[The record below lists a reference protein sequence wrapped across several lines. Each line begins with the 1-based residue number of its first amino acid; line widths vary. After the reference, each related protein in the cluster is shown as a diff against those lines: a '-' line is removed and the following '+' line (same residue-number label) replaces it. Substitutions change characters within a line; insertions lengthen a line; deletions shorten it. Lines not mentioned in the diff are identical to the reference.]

1 MKYLA
6 SFRTTLKAS
15 RYMFRALAL
24 VLWLLIAFSSVFYIV
39 NALHQRE
46 SEIRQEFNLSSDQAQ
61 RFIQRTSDVM
71 KELKYIAENRLSAE
85 NGVLSP
91 RGRETQTD
99 VPAFEP
105 LFADS
110 DCSAMSNTW
119 RGSLESLAWFMR
131 YWRDNFSAAYDL
143 NRVFLIG
150 SDNLCMA
157 NFGLRDMP
165 VERDTALK
173 ALHERIN
180 KYRNAPQDDSGSN
193 LYWISEGPRPGVG
206 YFYALT
212 PVYLAN
218 RLQALLGVEQT
229 IRMENFFLPGTLPMG
244 VTILDENGHTL
255 ISLTGPES
263 KIKGDPRWMQE
274 RSWFGYTEGFRELVL
289 KKNLPPSSLSIVY
302 SVPVDKVLERI
313 RMLILNAI
321 LLNVLAGAALFTL
334 ARMYERRIF
343 IPAESDALRLEE
355 HEQFNRKIVAS
366 APVGI
371 CILRTADGVNILSN
385 ELAHTYLN
393 MLTHEDRQ
401 RLTQIICGQQVNF
414 VDVLTSNN
422 TNLQISFVHSRY
434 RNENVAICVLV
445 DVSSRVKMEESLQ
458 EMAQAA
464 EQASQ
469 SKSMFLATVSH
480 ELRTPLY
487 GIIGNLDLLQ
497 TKELPKGVD
506 RLVTAM
512 NNSSSLLLKIIS
524 DILDFSK
531 IESEQLKIEPREFSP
546 REVMNH
552 ITANYLP
559 LVVRKQLGL
568 YCFIEP
574 DVPVALNGDPMR
586 LQQVISNLLSNAIKF
601 TDTGCIVL
609 HVRADGDYLS
619 IRVRDTGVGIPAKEV
634 VRLFDPFFQ
643 VGTGVQRNFQGT
655 GLGLAICEKLISMMD
670 GDISV
675 DSEPGMGSQFTVR
688 IPLYGAQYPQKKG
701 VEGLSGK
708 RCWLAVRNAS
718 LCQFLETSLQRSG
731 IVVTTYEGQEPTP
744 EDVLITDE
752 VVNKKWQGR
761 AVVTFCRRHIGIP
774 LEKAPGEW
782 VHSVAA
788 PHELPALLARIY
800 LIEMESDDPANA
812 LPSTDKAVSDNDD
825 MMILVVDD
833 HPINRRLLADQLGS
847 LGYQCKTANDGVDAL
862 NVLNKNHIDIVL
874 SDVNMPN
881 MDGYR
886 LTQRIRQ
893 LGLTLPVIGVTA
905 NALAEEKQRCL
916 ESGMDSC
923 LSKPVTL
930 DVIKQTLT
938 VYAERVGNR
947 GNRRTDKVFMP
958 HLAFSANARCD
969 ADASYLAYFNVIC

>member
-1 MKYLA
+1 MKYLV
-6 SFRTTLKAS
+6 SFRTTLKVS
-15 RYMFRALAL
+15 RYLFRALAL
-24 VLWLLIAFSSVFYIV
+24 LLWLLIALFSVFYIV
-39 NALHQRE
+39 NALHQKE

-61 RFIQRTSDVM
+61 RYIQRTSDVM
-71 KELKYIAENRLSAE
+71 KELKYIAENRLTAE
-85 NGVLSP
+85 NGIMAS
-91 RGRETQTD
+91 RGRDSKAE
-99 VPAFEP
+99 VPDFEP
-105 LFADS
+105 LFPDS
-110 DCSAMSNTW
+110 DCSTMGSAW

-157 NFGLRDMP
+157 DFGLRDVP
-165 VERDTALK
+165 VERDDALK
-173 ALHERIN
+173 SLHERIV
-180 KYRNAPQDDSGSN
+180 KYRNAPQDERGN
-193 LYWISEGPRPGVG
+193 NIFWISQGPRPGIG
-206 YFYALT
+206 YFYSLT

-218 RLQALLGVEQT
+218 RLQALLGIEQT
-229 IRMENFFLPGTLPMG
+229 IRMENFYTPGTLPIG
-244 VTILDENGHTL
+244 VTILDENGHPL
-255 ISLTGPES
+255 ISLTGPENRI
-263 KIKGDPRWMQE
+263 KIDPRWMQE
-274 RSWFGYTEGFRELVL
+274 RSWFGYTSGFRDLVL
-289 KKNLPPSSLSIVY
+289 KKSLPPSSLSIVY
-302 SVPVDKVLERI
+302 SVPVDMVLERI
-313 RMLILNAI
+313 RMLILNSV
-321 LLNVLAGAALFTL
+321 LLNVLVGIALFTL
-334 ARMYERRIF
+334 ARMYERKIF
-343 IPAESDALRLEE
+343 IPAEADAQRLEE

-371 CILRTADGVNILSN
+371 CILRTVDGTNILSN
-385 ELAHTYLN
+385 ELAHNYLN

-445 DVSSRVKMEESLQ
+445 DVSARVKMEESLQ
-458 EMAQAA
+458 DMAQSA

-497 TKELPKGVD
+497 TKELPRGVD

-552 ITANYLP
+552 ISANYLP

-574 DVPVALNGDPMR
+574 DVPVTLQGDPMR

-601 TDTGCIVL
+601 TDIGCIVL
-609 HVRADGDYLS
+609 HVTRAGDYLS

-634 VRLFDPFFQ
+634 VKLFDPFFQ

-675 DSEPGMGSQFTVR
+675 DTEPGMGSQFTIR
-688 IPLYGAQYPQKKG
+688 IPLYAAQSPSSVVVK
-701 VEGLSGK
+701 GLSDK
-708 RCWLAVRNAS
+708 RCWLAVNNAS
-718 LCQFLETSLQRSG
+718 LHSYLESLLTRSG
-731 IVVTTYEGQEPTP
+731 IRVARYQGQTP
-744 EDVLITDE
+744 DAEDVLLTDDE
-752 VVNKKWQGR
+752 LAQPWQGK
-761 AVVTFCRRHIGIP
+761 ASVLFCRRHIGIP
-774 LEKAPGEW
+774 LERAHGVW
-782 VHSVAA
+782 VNSVAS
-788 PHELPALLARIY
+788 PHELIALLARIWRVE
-800 LIEMESDDPANA
+800 LETSDGTAA
-812 LPSTDKAVSDNDD
+812 LPSPETAQLNDD

-862 NVLNKNHIDIVL
+862 NVLSKNHIDIVL

-893 LGLTLPVIGVTA
+893 LGLTLPVVGVTA

-930 DVIKQTLT
+930 DVLKQTLA
-938 VYAERVGNR
+938 VYADRVR
-947 GNRRTDKVFMP
+947 K
-958 HLAFSANARCD
+958 AR
-969 ADASYLAYFNVIC
+969 V

>member
-1 MKYLA
+1 M
-6 SFRTTLKAS
+6 
-15 RYMFRALAL
+15 
-24 VLWLLIAFSSVFYIV
+24 
-39 NALHQRE
+39 
-46 SEIRQEFNLSSDQAQ
+46 
-61 RFIQRTSDVM
+61 
-71 KELKYIAENRLSAE
+71 
-85 NGVLSP
+85 
-91 RGRETQTD
+91 
-99 VPAFEP
+99 
-105 LFADS
+105 
-110 DCSAMSNTW
+110 
-119 RGSLESLAWFMR
+119 
-131 YWRDNFSAAYDL
+131 
-143 NRVFLIG
+143 
-150 SDNLCMA
+150 
-157 NFGLRDMP
+157 
-165 VERDTALK
+165 
-173 ALHERIN
+173 
-180 KYRNAPQDDSGSN
+180 
-193 LYWISEGPRPGVG
+193 
-206 YFYALT
+206 
-212 PVYLAN
+212 
-218 RLQALLGVEQT
+218 
-229 IRMENFFLPGTLPMG
+229 
-244 VTILDENGHTL
+244 
-255 ISLTGPES
+255 
-263 KIKGDPRWMQE
+263 
-274 RSWFGYTEGFRELVL
+274 
-289 KKNLPPSSLSIVY
+289 
-302 SVPVDKVLERI
+302 
-313 RMLILNAI
+313 
-321 LLNVLAGAALFTL
+321 
-334 ARMYERRIF
+334 
-343 IPAESDALRLEE
+343 
-355 HEQFNRKIVAS
+355 
-366 APVGI
+366 
-371 CILRTADGVNILSN
+371 
-385 ELAHTYLN
+385 
-393 MLTHEDRQ
+393 
-401 RLTQIICGQQVNF
+401 
-414 VDVLTSNN
+414 
-422 TNLQISFVHSRY
+422 
-434 RNENVAICVLV
+434 AICVLV

-752 VVNKKWQGR
+752 VVSKKWQGR

-862 NVLNKNHIDIVL
+862 NVLSKNHIDIVL

-938 VYAERVGNR
+938 LYAERVR
-947 GNRRTDKVFMP
+947 KSRD
-958 HLAFSANARCD
+958 S
-969 ADASYLAYFNVIC
+969 

>member
-91 RGRETQTD
+91 CGRETQAD

-212 PVYLAN
+212 PVYQAN

-752 VVNKKWQGR
+752 VVSKKWQGR

-862 NVLNKNHIDIVL
+862 NVLSKNHIDIVL

-938 VYAERVGNR
+938 VYAERVR
-947 GNRRTDKVFMP
+947 KSRE
-958 HLAFSANARCD
+958 S
-969 ADASYLAYFNVIC
+969 

>member
-91 RGRETQTD
+91 RGRETQAD

-244 VTILDENGHTL
+244 VTILDENSHTL

-708 RCWLAVRNAS
+708 RCWLSVRNAS
-718 LCQFLETSLQRSG
+718 LSQFLETSLQRSG

-752 VVNKKWQGR
+752 VVSKKWQGR

-862 NVLNKNHIDIVL
+862 NVLSKNHIDIVL

-938 VYAERVGNR
+938 LYAERVR
-947 GNRRTDKVFMP
+947 KSRD
-958 HLAFSANARCD
+958 S
-969 ADASYLAYFNVIC
+969 

>member
-1 MKYLA
+1 M
-6 SFRTTLKAS
+6 
-15 RYMFRALAL
+15 
-24 VLWLLIAFSSVFYIV
+24 
-39 NALHQRE
+39 
-46 SEIRQEFNLSSDQAQ
+46 
-61 RFIQRTSDVM
+61 
-71 KELKYIAENRLSAE
+71 
-85 NGVLSP
+85 
-91 RGRETQTD
+91 
-99 VPAFEP
+99 
-105 LFADS
+105 
-110 DCSAMSNTW
+110 
-119 RGSLESLAWFMR
+119 
-131 YWRDNFSAAYDL
+131 
-143 NRVFLIG
+143 
-150 SDNLCMA
+150 
-157 NFGLRDMP
+157 
-165 VERDTALK
+165 
-173 ALHERIN
+173 
-180 KYRNAPQDDSGSN
+180 
-193 LYWISEGPRPGVG
+193 
-206 YFYALT
+206 
-212 PVYLAN
+212 
-218 RLQALLGVEQT
+218 
-229 IRMENFFLPGTLPMG
+229 
-244 VTILDENGHTL
+244 
-255 ISLTGPES
+255 
-263 KIKGDPRWMQE
+263 
-274 RSWFGYTEGFRELVL
+274 
-289 KKNLPPSSLSIVY
+289 
-302 SVPVDKVLERI
+302 
-313 RMLILNAI
+313 
-321 LLNVLAGAALFTL
+321 
-334 ARMYERRIF
+334 
-343 IPAESDALRLEE
+343 
-355 HEQFNRKIVAS
+355 
-366 APVGI
+366 GI

-609 HVRADGDYLS
+609 HVRADGDYLYPCS
-619 IRVRDTGVGIPAKEV
+619 RYRRGHSGKKWCACLIPLPGRNGRTAK
-634 VRLFDPFFQ
+634 LP
-643 VGTGVQRNFQGT
+643 GT

-752 VVNKKWQGR
+752 VVSKKWQGR

-774 LEKAPGEW
+774 LEKAPGSGYTAW
-782 VHSVAA
+782 
-788 PHELPALLARIY
+788 LPR
-800 LIEMESDDPANA
+800 MS
-812 LPSTDKAVSDNDD
+812 
-825 MMILVVDD
+825 
-833 HPINRRLLADQLGS
+833 
-847 LGYQCKTANDGVDAL
+847 
-862 NVLNKNHIDIVL
+862 
-874 SDVNMPN
+874 
-881 MDGYR
+881 YR
-886 LTQRIRQ
+886 H
-893 LGLTLPVIGVTA
+893 
-905 NALAEEKQRCL
+905 CW
-916 ESGMDSC
+916 
-923 LSKPVTL
+923 
-930 DVIKQTLT
+930 
-938 VYAERVGNR
+938 RV
-947 GNRRTDKVFMP
+947 F
-958 HLAFSANARCD
+958 
-969 ADASYLAYFNVIC
+969 I

>member
-91 RGRETQTD
+91 RGRETQAD

-401 RLTQIICGQQVNF
+401 RLTQITCGQQVNF

-708 RCWLAVRNAS
+708 RCWLSVRNAS

-752 VVNKKWQGR
+752 VVSKKWQGR

-862 NVLNKNHIDIVL
+862 NVLSKNHIDIVL

-938 VYAERVGNR
+938 VYAERVR
-947 GNRRTDKVFMP
+947 KSRE
-958 HLAFSANARCD
+958 S
-969 ADASYLAYFNVIC
+969 

>member
-1 MKYLA
+1 MKYLV
-6 SFRTTLKAS
+6 SFRTTLKVS
-15 RYMFRALAL
+15 RYLFRALAL
-24 VLWLLIAFSSVFYIV
+24 LLWLLIALFSVFYIV
-39 NALHQRE
+39 NALHQKE
-46 SEIRQEFNLSSDQAQ
+46 AEIRQEFNLSSDQAQ
-61 RFIQRTSDVM
+61 RYIQRTSDVM
-71 KELKYIAENRLSAE
+71 KELKYIAENRLTAE
-85 NGVLSP
+85 NGILAS
-91 RGRETQTD
+91 RGRDSKAE
-99 VPAFEP
+99 VPNFEP
-105 LFADS
+105 IFPDS
-110 DCSAMSNTW
+110 DCSAMGSAW
-119 RGSLESLAWFMR
+119 RGSLDSLAWFMR

-157 NFGLRDMP
+157 DFGLRDAP
-165 VERDTALK
+165 VERDDALK
-173 ALHERIN
+173 SLHERIV
-180 KYRNAPQDDSGSN
+180 KYRNAPQDERGN
-193 LYWISEGPRPGVG
+193 NIFWISQGPRPGVG

-218 RLQALLGVEQT
+218 RLQALLGIEQT
-229 IRMENFFLPGTLPMG
+229 IRMENFFTPGTLPIG
-244 VTILDENGHTL
+244 VTILDENGHAL
-255 ISLTGPES
+255 ISLTGPENRV
-263 KIKGDPRWMQE
+263 KVDPRWMQE
-274 RSWFGYTEGFRELVL
+274 RSWFGYTSGFRELVL
-289 KKNLPPSSLSIVY
+289 KKSLPPSSLSIVY
-302 SVPVDKVLERI
+302 SVPVDLVLERI
-313 RMLILNAI
+313 RMLILNSV
-321 LLNVLAGAALFTL
+321 LLNVLVGIALFTL

-343 IPAESDALRLEE
+343 IPAEIDAQRLEE

-371 CILRTADGVNILSN
+371 CILRTVDGTNILSN
-385 ELAHTYLN
+385 ELAHNYLN

-445 DVSSRVKMEESLQ
+445 DVSARVKMEESLQ
-458 EMAQAA
+458 DMAQSA

-497 TKELPKGVD
+497 TKELPRGVD

-552 ITANYLP
+552 ISANYLP

-574 DVPVALNGDPMR
+574 DVPVTLQGDPMR

-601 TDTGCIVL
+601 TDVGCIVL
-609 HVRADGDYLS
+609 HVSRAGDYLS

-634 VRLFDPFFQ
+634 VKLFDPFFQ

-675 DSEPGMGSQFTVR
+675 DTEPGMGSQFTIR
-688 IPLYGAQYPQKKG
+688 IPLYAAQAPSGAI
-701 VEGLSGK
+701 VEGLSDK
-708 RCWLAVRNAS
+708 RCLLAVNNAS
-718 LCQFLETSLQRSG
+718 LYSYLESLLTRSG
-731 IVVTTYEGQEPTP
+731 IRVARYQGQTP
-744 EDVLITDE
+744 DAEDVLLTDDE
-752 VVNKKWQGR
+752 LAQPWQGK
-761 AVVTFCRRHIGIP
+761 AVVIFCRRHIGIP
-774 LEKAPGEW
+774 IERARGEW
-782 VHSVAA
+782 VNSVAS
-788 PHELPALLARIY
+788 PHELIALLARIY
-800 LIEMESDDPANA
+800 RVEIETGDGTAA
-812 LPSTDKAVSDNDD
+812 LPSPETAQLNDD

-862 NVLNKNHIDIVL
+862 NVLSKNHIDIVL

-893 LGLTLPVIGVTA
+893 LGLTLPVVGVTA

-930 DVIKQTLT
+930 DVLKQTLA
-938 VYAERVGNR
+938 VYADRVR
-947 GNRRTDKVFMP
+947 KTRV
-958 HLAFSANARCD
+958 
-969 ADASYLAYFNVIC
+969 

>member
-110 DCSAMSNTW
+110 DCSAMSTTW

-718 LCQFLETSLQRSG
+718 LCQFLENSLQRSG

-752 VVNKKWQGR
+752 VVSKKWQGR

-862 NVLNKNHIDIVL
+862 NVLSKNHIDIVL

-938 VYAERVGNR
+938 VYAERVR
-947 GNRRTDKVFMP
+947 KSRE
-958 HLAFSANARCD
+958 S
-969 ADASYLAYFNVIC
+969 

>member
-1 MKYLA
+1 MKYFV
-6 SFRTTLKAS
+6 SFRTTLKVS
-15 RYMFRALAL
+15 RYLFRALAL
-24 VLWLLIAFSSVFYIV
+24 LLWLLIALFSVFYIV
-39 NALHQRE
+39 GALHDKE
-46 SEIRQEFNLSSDQAQ
+46 AEIHQEFNLSYDQAQ
-61 RFIQRTSDVM
+61 RYIQRTSDVM
-71 KELKYIAENRLSAE
+71 KELKYIAENQLQNDDKTLKMTQRSDDRLDTPTF
-85 NGVLSP
+85 V
-91 RGRETQTD
+91 
-99 VPAFEP
+99 P
-105 LFADS
+105 LFPDS
-110 DCSAMSNTW
+110 DCNTLGNAW
-119 RGSLESLAWFMR
+119 RGSLQSLSWFLR
-131 YWRDNFSAAYDL
+131 YWHDNFSAAYDL

-157 NFGLRDMP
+157 DFGLRDMP
-165 VERDTALK
+165 LERDKTLQ
-173 ALHERIN
+173 ALHERIM
-180 KYRNAPQDDSGSN
+180 KYRNAPQEERGNS
-193 LYWISEGPRPGVG
+193 LYWVGQGPRPGIG
-206 YFYALT
+206 YFYSLT
-212 PVYLAN
+212 PVYPGN
-218 RLQALLGVEQT
+218 RLQALLGIEQT
-229 IRMENFFLPGTLPMG
+229 IRMENFYTPGSLPMG
-244 VTILDENGHTL
+244 VTILDESGHPL
-255 ISLTGPES
+255 LSLTGPETR
-263 KIKGDPRWMQE
+263 IEPDPRWVQE
-274 RSWFGYTEGFRELVL
+274 RTWFGYTARFKQLIL
-289 KKNLPPSSLSIVY
+289 KKTLPPSSLSIIY
-302 SVPVDKVLERI
+302 SVPVDMVLERI
-313 RMLILNAI
+313 RMLILNAV
-321 LLNVLAGAALFTL
+321 LLNVLVGIVLFTL

-343 IPAESDALRLEE
+343 IPAENDAQRLEE

-371 CILRTADGVNILSN
+371 CILRTVDGTNILSN
-385 ELAHTYLN
+385 ELAHNYLN

-445 DVSSRVKMEESLQ
+445 DVSARVKMEESLQ
-458 EMAQAA
+458 DMAQAA

-497 TKELPKGVD
+497 TKALPKGVD

-546 REVMNH
+546 REVMSH

-574 DVPVALNGDPMR
+574 DVPLTLQGDPMR

-601 TDTGCIVL
+601 TDIGCIIL
-609 HVRADGDYLS
+609 HVQVEGDYLS
-619 IRVRDTGVGIPAKEV
+619 FRVRDTGVGIPAKEV

-675 DSEPGMGSQFTVR
+675 DTEPGMGSQFTVR
-688 IPLYGAQYPQKKG
+688 IPLYDAQTPPKASID
-701 VEGLSGK
+701 GLADK

-718 LCQFLETSLQRSG
+718 LNHYLQTLLEQNG
-731 IVVTTYEGQEPTP
+731 IRVQCYEGEEPDK
-744 EDVLITDE
+744 EDVLITDDE
-752 VVNKKWQGR
+752 LDGAWRGR
-761 AVVTFCRRHIGIP
+761 AAIIFCRRHIGIP
-774 LEKAPGEW
+774 LERAAGVW
-782 VHSVAA
+782 LHSVAS
-788 PHELPALLARIY
+788 PHEVITLLGRIY
-800 LIEMESDDPANA
+800 SINVAVPAGASA
-812 LPSTDKAVSDNDD
+812 LQATASNTEQNDD

-862 NVLNKNHIDIVL
+862 NVLSKNHIDIVL

-893 LGLTLPVIGVTA
+893 LGLTLPVVGVTA
-905 NALAEEKQRCL
+905 NALAEEKQRCI

-930 DVIKQTLT
+930 DVLKQTLA
-938 VYAERVGNR
+938 VYAERVRRAR
-947 GNRRTDKVFMP
+947 G
-958 HLAFSANARCD
+958 
-969 ADASYLAYFNVIC
+969 

>member
-91 RGRETQTD
+91 RGRETQAD

-609 HVRADGDYLS
+609 HVRTDGDYLS

-708 RCWLAVRNAS
+708 RCWLAGRNAS

-752 VVNKKWQGR
+752 VVSKKWQGR

-812 LPSTDKAVSDNDD
+812 LPLTDKAVSDNDD

-862 NVLNKNHIDIVL
+862 NVLSKNHIDIVL

-938 VYAERVGNR
+938 VYAERVR
-947 GNRRTDKVFMP
+947 KSRD
-958 HLAFSANARCD
+958 S
-969 ADASYLAYFNVIC
+969 

>member
-91 RGRETQTD
+91 RGRETQAD
-99 VPAFEP
+99 VPVFEP

-119 RGSLESLAWFMR
+119 RVSLESLAWFMC

-263 KIKGDPRWMQE
+263 KIKSDPRWMQE

-752 VVNKKWQGR
+752 VVSKKWQGR

-862 NVLNKNHIDIVL
+862 NVLSKNHIDIVL

-930 DVIKQTLT
+930 DVIIQTLT
-938 VYAERVGNR
+938 VYAERVR
-947 GNRRTDKVFMP
+947 KSRE
-958 HLAFSANARCD
+958 S
-969 ADASYLAYFNVIC
+969 

>member
-1 MKYLA
+1 M
-6 SFRTTLKAS
+6 
-15 RYMFRALAL
+15 
-24 VLWLLIAFSSVFYIV
+24 
-39 NALHQRE
+39 
-46 SEIRQEFNLSSDQAQ
+46 
-61 RFIQRTSDVM
+61 
-71 KELKYIAENRLSAE
+71 
-85 NGVLSP
+85 
-91 RGRETQTD
+91 
-99 VPAFEP
+99 
-105 LFADS
+105 
-110 DCSAMSNTW
+110 
-119 RGSLESLAWFMR
+119 
-131 YWRDNFSAAYDL
+131 
-143 NRVFLIG
+143 
-150 SDNLCMA
+150 
-157 NFGLRDMP
+157 
-165 VERDTALK
+165 
-173 ALHERIN
+173 
-180 KYRNAPQDDSGSN
+180 
-193 LYWISEGPRPGVG
+193 
-206 YFYALT
+206 
-212 PVYLAN
+212 
-218 RLQALLGVEQT
+218 
-229 IRMENFFLPGTLPMG
+229 
-244 VTILDENGHTL
+244 
-255 ISLTGPES
+255 
-263 KIKGDPRWMQE
+263 
-274 RSWFGYTEGFRELVL
+274 
-289 KKNLPPSSLSIVY
+289 
-302 SVPVDKVLERI
+302 
-313 RMLILNAI
+313 
-321 LLNVLAGAALFTL
+321 FTL

-708 RCWLAVRNAS
+708 RCWLAVRTAS

-752 VVNKKWQGR
+752 VVSKKWQGR

-862 NVLNKNHIDIVL
+862 NVLSKNHIDIVL

-938 VYAERVGNR
+938 VYAERVR
-947 GNRRTDKVFMP
+947 KSRE
-958 HLAFSANARCD
+958 S
-969 ADASYLAYFNVIC
+969 

>member
-119 RGSLESLAWFMR
+119 RDSLESLAWFMR

-905 NALAEEKQRCL
+905 NELAEEKQRCL

-938 VYAERVGNR
+938 VYAERVR
-947 GNRRTDKVFMP
+947 KSRE
-958 HLAFSANARCD
+958 S
-969 ADASYLAYFNVIC
+969 

>member
-1 MKYLA
+1 MKYLV
-6 SFRTTLKAS
+6 SFRTTLKVS
-15 RYMFRALAL
+15 RYLFRALAL
-24 VLWLLIAFSSVFYIV
+24 LLWLLVALLSVFYIV
-39 NALHQRE
+39 NALHQKE
-46 SEIRQEFNLSSDQAQ
+46 AEIRQEFNLSSDQAQ
-61 RFIQRTSDVM
+61 RYIQRTSDVM
-71 KELKYIAENRLSAE
+71 KELKYIAENRLTAE
-85 NGVLSP
+85 NGILAI
-91 RGRETQTD
+91 RGRDEKTE
-99 VPAFEP
+99 VPDFEP
-105 LFADS
+105 LFPDS
-110 DCSAMSNTW
+110 DCSAMGKAW
-119 RGSLESLAWFMR
+119 RGSLESLSWFMR

-143 NRVFLIG
+143 NRVYLI
-150 SDNLCMA
+150 SNENLCMA
-157 NFGLRDMP
+157 DFGLRDMP
-165 VERDTALK
+165 VEREDALK
-173 ALHERIN
+173 SLHERIV
-180 KYRNAPQDDSGSN
+180 KYRNAPQEERGN
-193 LYWISEGPRPGVG
+193 NIFWISQGPRMGVG

-212 PVYLAN
+212 PVYLGN
-218 RLQALLGVEQT
+218 RLQALLGIEQT
-229 IRMENFFLPGTLPMG
+229 IRMENFFTPGSLPMG
-244 VTILDENGHTL
+244 VTILDENGHPL
-255 ISLTGPES
+255 ISLTGPENRLKVEPS
-263 KIKGDPRWMQE
+263 WMQE
-274 RSWFGYTEGFRELVL
+274 RSWFGYTSGFRELVL
-289 KKNLPPSSLSIVY
+289 KKSLPPSSLSIVY
-302 SVPVDKVLERI
+302 SLPVDKVLERI
-313 RMLILNAI
+313 RILILNAI
-321 LLNVLAGAALFTL
+321 LLNIAVGVALFML

-343 IPAESDALRLEE
+343 IPAEADAQRLEE

-371 CILRTADGVNILSN
+371 CILRTQDGTNILSN
-385 ELAHTYLN
+385 ELAHNYLN

-414 VDVLTSNN
+414 VDVLTSTH

-445 DVSSRVKMEESLQ
+445 DVSARVKMEESLQ
-458 EMAQAA
+458 DMAQAA

-497 TKELPKGVD
+497 TKALPKGVD

-552 ITANYLP
+552 ISANYLP

-574 DVPVALNGDPMR
+574 DVPQTMIGDPMR

-609 HVRADGDYLS
+609 HVRRAGDYLQIS
-619 IRVRDTGVGIPAKEV
+619 VRDTGEGIPAKEV

-670 GDISV
+670 GDIDV
-675 DSEPGMGSQFTVR
+675 ETEPGMGSRFTIR
-688 IPLYGAQYPQKKG
+688 IPLYGMQQMPPLLAEQH
-701 VEGLSGK
+701 SNST
-708 RCWLAVRNAS
+708 CWLAIHN
-718 LCQFLETSLQRSG
+718 TSLALFIESLLQYHGLTVRQFA
-731 IVVTTYEGQEPTP
+731 GQTP
-744 EDVLITDE
+744 AADDILLTDDE
-752 VVNKKWQGR
+752 LSERWPGSA
-761 AVVTFCRRHIGIP
+761 AVIFCRRHIGIP
-774 LEKAPGEW
+774 VERAPGEW
-782 VHSVAA
+782 LHSVTT
-788 PHELPALLARIY
+788 PHELLPLLGRLLHLALAVEENGPALSAH
-800 LIEMESDDPANA
+800 DAP
-812 LPSTDKAVSDNDD
+812 TVSNDD

-847 LGYQCKTANDGVDAL
+847 LGYQCVTANDGVDAL
-862 NVLNKNHIDIVL
+862 NVLSKQHIDIVL

-893 LGLTLPVIGVTA
+893 LEMTLPVIGVTA

-930 DVIKQTLT
+930 DILKHTLAT
-938 VYAERVGNR
+938 YAAQVR
-947 GNRRTDKVFMP
+947 K
-958 HLAFSANARCD
+958 ARKT
-969 ADASYLAYFNVIC
+969 S

>member
-6 SFRTTLKAS
+6 SFRTTLKVS

-24 VLWLLIAFSSVFYIV
+24 LLWLLIAFSSVFYIV

-99 VPAFEP
+99 VPEFEP

-263 KIKGDPRWMQE
+263 KIKAEPRWMQE
-274 RSWFGYTEGFRELVL
+274 RSWFGYTPGFHELVL

-302 SVPVDKVLERI
+302 SVPVDQVLERI

-321 LLNVLAGAALFTL
+321 LLNVITGAALFTL

-343 IPAESDALRLEE
+343 IPAESDAQRLEE

-752 VVNKKWQGR
+752 VVSKKWQGR

-862 NVLNKNHIDIVL
+862 NVLSKNHIDIVL

-938 VYAERVGNR
+938 VYAERVR
-947 GNRRTDKVFMP
+947 KSRE
-958 HLAFSANARCD
+958 S
-969 ADASYLAYFNVIC
+969 